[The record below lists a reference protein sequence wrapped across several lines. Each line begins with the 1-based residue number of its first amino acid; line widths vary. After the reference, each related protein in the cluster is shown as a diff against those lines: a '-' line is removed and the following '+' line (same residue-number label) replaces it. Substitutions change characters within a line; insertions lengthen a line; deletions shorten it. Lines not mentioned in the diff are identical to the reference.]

1 MLSDTICAIA
11 TASGGALGIV
21 RLSGPKSFEI
31 SDGIFRPTNGV
42 PISQVPQN
50 TIHYGH
56 VYDCEGNEID
66 DVMVSKFKA
75 PHSFTGEDSIEISCH
90 GSKYILAKIIEEL
103 IRRGCRQ
110 ASPGEF
116 TKRAFLNGKMDL
128 SQAEA
133 VADII
138 SAESKATHDVA
149 LSQMRGE
156 FSSAL
161 SKLRE
166 KLLHVTSLLE
176 LELDFSEEDVEFADR
191 KELISLVDE
200 IKRRIESLIKSYD
213 TGKALKEGVPV
224 AIIGKTNVG
233 KSTILNRFLHDDK
246 AIVSDIHGTTRDTIE
261 DVSNIHG
268 VDFRFIDTAGL
279 RQTDDKVETI
289 GIERTYKTISNAR
302 IVLWV
307 VDEEPTPQE
316 YAEITTLSKDKT
328 LLLVQN
334 KSDLKPLPITSSLPM
349 MNISAQYDATIEPL
363 EDFIF
368 DHANLQTYNDVI
380 ITNSRHYE
388 ALLRALDSIARVME
402 GLTIQNPGDII
413 AEDLRDTLHILAEI
427 TGGEIQS
434 SEVLNSIFSS
444 FCIGK

>member
-1 MLSDTICAIA
+1 M
-11 TASGGALGIV
+11 
-21 RLSGPKSFEI
+21 
-31 SDGIFRPTNGV
+31 
-42 PISQVPQN
+42 
-50 TIHYGH
+50 
-56 VYDCEGNEID
+56 
-66 DVMVSKFKA
+66 
-75 PHSFTGEDSIEISCH
+75 
-90 GSKYILAKIIEEL
+90 
-103 IRRGCRQ
+103 
-110 ASPGEF
+110 
-116 TKRAFLNGKMDL
+116 
-128 SQAEA
+128 
-133 VADII
+133 
-138 SAESKATHDVA
+138 
-149 LSQMRGE
+149 
-156 FSSAL
+156 
-161 SKLRE
+161 E
-166 KLLHVTSLLE
+166 K
-176 LELDFSEEDVEFADR
+176 
-191 KELISLVDE
+191 
-200 IKRRIESLIKSYD
+200 
-213 TGKALKEGVPV
+213 
-224 AIIGKTNVG
+224 
-233 KSTILNRFLHDDK
+233 K

-289 GIERTYKTISNAR
+289 GIERTYKTISLAR

-388 ALLRALDSIARVME
+388 ALLRALNSIARVME

>member
-1 MLSDTICAIA
+1 MSTICAIS
-11 TASGGALGIV
+11 TAQGGAIGIV
-21 RLSGPKSFEI
+21 RVSGTDAITIADRIFKGRRSLIDVPAYSI
-31 SDGIFRPTNGV
+31 CHGQIMDGNAAV
-42 PISQVPQN
+42 
-50 TIHYGH
+50 
-56 VYDCEGNEID
+56 D
-66 DVMVSKFKA
+66 DVLVSKFLA
-75 PHSFTGEDSIEISCH
+75 PNSYTGEDSVEISCH
-90 GSKYILAKIIEEL
+90 GSKYILAKVVEEL
-103 IRRGCRQ
+103 IRCGCRQ

-191 KELISLVDE
+191 KELIVLANE
-200 IKRRIESLIKSYD
+200 IKQRISDLIKSYD
-213 TGKALKEGVPV
+213 TGKALKEGIPV

-233 KSTILNRFLHDDK
+233 KSTILNRLLHDDK

-268 VDFRFIDTAGL
+268 IDFRFIDTAGL

-289 GIERTYKTISNAR
+289 GIERTYKTISLAR

-307 VDEEPTPQE
+307 VDEEPIPQE

-334 KSDLKPLPITSSLPM
+334 KSDLKPLSITSSLPVIS
-349 MNISAQYDATIEPL
+349 ISAQYDATIEPL

-402 GLTIQNPGDII
+402 GLTLQSPGDII